1 MPSFDVVSRV
11 DLQEVDNAV
20 NGARRELATR
30 YDFKGSNCSI
40 EQQDQQITIVADDE
54 FKMKQVQ
61 DLLFSYCAKRKVN
74 TGSLDAGSIEKAS
87 GDSVRQSFTIKQGI
101 EKELAQK
108 IVKTIK
114 ASKLKVQASIQG
126 EEVRITGKKR
136 DDLQQVIQLIK
147 NDNIQLPL
155 QYINFRD

>member
-1 MPSFDVVSRV
+1 MPSFDIVSRV

-30 YDFKGSNCSI
+30 YDFKGGNCSI
-40 EQQDQQITIVADDE
+40 EHQDQQITLIADDE

-74 TGSLDAGSIEKAS
+74 TGSLDASVLEKAS
-87 GDSVRQSFTIKQGI
+87 GDSVRQSVTIKQGI

-114 ASKLKVQASIQG
+114 TSKLKVQASIQG
-126 EEVRITGKKR
+126 EEVRVTGKKR

-147 NDNIQLPL
+147 NYNVQLPL
-155 QYINFRD
+155 QYIYFRD

>member
-1 MPSFDVVSRV
+1 
-11 DLQEVDNAV
+11 
-20 NGARRELATR
+20 
-30 YDFKGSNCSI
+30 
-40 EQQDQQITIVADDE
+40 
-54 FKMKQVQ
+54 MKQVQ

-74 TGSLDAGSIEKAS
+74 TGSLDASVLEKAS

-114 ASKLKVQASIQG
+114 TSKLKVQASIQG
-126 EEVRITGKKR
+126 EEVRVTGKKR

-147 NDNIQLPL
+147 NDNVQLPL

>member
-1 MPSFDVVSRV
+1 VSRV
-11 DLQEVDNAV
+11 DLQEIDNAV

-40 EQQDQQITIVADDE
+40 EHQDQQIILIADDE
-54 FKMKQVQ
+54 FKMKQVEG
-61 DLLFSYCAKRKVN
+61 LLFSYCAKRKVD
-74 TGSLDAGSIEKAS
+74 TASLDASILEKAS
-87 GDSVRQSFTIKQGI
+87 GDSIRQSFTIKQGI

-114 ASKLKVQASIQG
+114 SSKLKVQASIQG
-126 EEVRITGKKR
+126 EEVRVTGKKR
-136 DDLQQVIQLIK
+136 DDLQQVIQLVK
-147 NDNIQLPL
+147 NDNVQLPL